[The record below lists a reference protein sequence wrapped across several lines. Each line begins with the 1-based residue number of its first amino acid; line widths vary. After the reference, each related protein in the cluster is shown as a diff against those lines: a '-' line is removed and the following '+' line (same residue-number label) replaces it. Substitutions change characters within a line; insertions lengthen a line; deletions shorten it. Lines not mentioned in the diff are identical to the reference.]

1 MPPTASDSRQSPHP
15 ITPFDCAELLRGR
28 ARPVRYATAT
38 INNTTRAITILVSLS
53 YRKPPLQRRLLG
65 LSSRVTQAGFAHYA
79 TLVDAGLANHWSRGI
94 HLNGVDYDV
103 RVRARQSPN
112 GLPLILSNPGNRLL
126 GPLSCRS
133 SNPYPLLAG
142 NVYYDAGCDGDA
154 DAMFAM
160 TAAHEI
166 GHAFLTSAFGIRW
179 SWGHQGTSSV
189 LGRMSPGVAPYPPSG
204 EIELMTYYCQ
214 NPDAAVYRDDVLR
227 RTVASE
233 NDVKTLL
240 YIAGRGTT

>member
-1 MPPTASDSRQSPHP
+1 MIEILLNYLAPSFQRRMFGLSRHVATESL
-15 ITPFDCAELLRGR
+15 A
-28 ARPVRYATAT
+28 RYAGLVDKGLAAYWSR
-38 INNTTRAITILVSLS
+38 NITLN
-53 YRKPPLQRRLLG
+53 G
-65 LSSRVTQAGFAHYA
+65 EHYA
-79 TLVDAGLANHWSRGI
+79 VD
-94 HLNGVDYDV
+94 
-103 RVRARQSPN
+103 VRARRSPL
-112 GLPLILSNPGNRLL
+112 GLPLMLSHPGHTLL
-126 GPLSCRS
+126 GPLSSRS

-142 NVYYDAGCDGDA
+142 NVYYEAGCGADA

-189 LGRMSPGVAPYPPSG
+189 LGQIAAGVEPYPRRG
-204 EIELMTYYCQ
+204 EIGLMTYYSQ
-214 NPDAAVYRDDVLR
+214 DPAAPVYREDVLR

-240 YIAGRGTT
+240 YIARRG